1 MSNKSLLDDNNKIP
15 QIIESIDIN
24 ELIQN
29 EDKIKKLNNELF
41 NSLCQKGYLM
51 NCNPEYCTY
60 RYTNTCDY
68 LKALKYILDEY
79 NINLIKYC

>member
-41 NSLCQKGYLM
+41 NSLCQKGYLASR
-51 NCNPEYCTY
+51 P
-60 RYTNTCDY
+60 
-68 LKALKYILDEY
+68 
-79 NINLIKYC
+79 